1 MLPGFKISENVDTD
15 SECRIPSGFGN
26 SVPGPPKLPAAA
38 GIAVPLITQRQMTS
52 GASGAPGGER
62 GGGRVAR
69 SRRHVRTV
77 AGKPRSP
84 GPARPAC
91 ETLCCL
97 PPPSRD
103 KPRRECGEPTF
114 TTGTSAAS
122 LLNPVSS
129 GYQHRAGNVMRPA
142 AAATS
147 ARRDAVRAPRVLG
160 SSVHTAG
167 DSRPQVPS
175 VPATQDKYETEFYPR
190 GQGDPGLL
198 LH

>member
-1 MLPGFKISENVDTD
+1 M
-15 SECRIPSGFGN
+15 
-26 SVPGPPKLPAAA
+26 
-38 GIAVPLITQRQMTS
+38 PLITEADDVWCLGCSRGKAGRGKGGTEREAHKDCCGKATQS
-52 GASGAPGGER
+52 GP
-62 GGGRVAR
+62 
-69 SRRHVRTV
+69 VRPS
-77 AGKPRSP
+77 PRD
-84 GPARPAC
+84 AV
-91 ETLCCL
+91 L
-97 PPPSRD
+97 PPAPSCD

-175 VPATQDKYETEFYPR
+175 VPATLDKYESEFHR
-190 GQGDPGLL
+190 GMGVGAEDPGLL
-198 LH
+198 LTLN

>member
-1 MLPGFKISENVDTD
+1 M
-15 SECRIPSGFGN
+15 
-26 SVPGPPKLPAAA
+26 
-38 GIAVPLITQRQMTS
+38 
-52 GASGAPGGER
+52 
-62 GGGRVAR
+62 AR
-69 SRRHVRTV
+69 SGRHTRTA
-77 AGKPRSP
+77 AGKPRSRVLP
-84 GPARPAC
+84 APAR
-91 ETLCCL
+91 ETPCCL
-97 PPPSRD
+97 PPPSCD

-160 SSVHTAG
+160 SSVHTVG

-175 VPATQDKYETEFYPR
+175 VPATLDKYESEFHR
-190 GQGDPGLL
+190 GMGVGAGDSGFLL
-198 LH
+198 TLN

>member
-1 MLPGFKISENVDTD
+1 M
-15 SECRIPSGFGN
+15 
-26 SVPGPPKLPAAA
+26 
-38 GIAVPLITQRQMTS
+38 
-52 GASGAPGGER
+52 
-62 GGGRVAR
+62 AR
-69 SRRHVRTV
+69 SGRHARTA

-84 GPARPAC
+84 VLPAPAC

-97 PPPSRD
+97 PPPSCD

-114 TTGTSAAS
+114 TTGTSADS

-147 ARRDAVRAPRVLG
+147 ACRDVVRAPRVLG

-175 VPATQDKYETEFYPR
+175 VPAIQD
-190 GQGDPGLL
+190 
-198 LH
+198 